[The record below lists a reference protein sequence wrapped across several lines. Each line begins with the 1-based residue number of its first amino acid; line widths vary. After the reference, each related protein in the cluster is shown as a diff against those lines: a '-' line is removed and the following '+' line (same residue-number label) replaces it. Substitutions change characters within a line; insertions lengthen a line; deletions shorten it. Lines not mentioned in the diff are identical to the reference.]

1 MDIVIGLPNH
11 VAHVHGPSILEWA
24 HRAQQRGFAGLTT
37 IDRLAYPSLDSIVS
51 LSLAAGA
58 TTDIGLITNVLLA
71 PLYPAALLAKQI
83 GTLVAIA
90 GDRLTLGLG
99 VGNRREDYTA
109 VGVDFHERGRILD
122 QTVELMRRAWRTD
135 VVTGDRALCP
145 APAHIP
151 ILFGGTSQ
159 ATMRRVVT
167 TGDGWCAGA
176 LRDYANQAVFVE
188 RIRSAWQQGGRS
200 GTPRLHASVNYAF
213 GDEGTVHDG
222 HEHLRSYYGFA
233 PEYAGLNV
241 ADMLI
246 SPKDATSTVQAY
258 RDLGFDAL
266 LFHPTVGRLD
276 QLDHLADAVL

>member
-1 MDIVIGLPNH
+1 MDVAIGLPNH
-11 VAHVHGPSILEWA
+11 VAHMHGPSILEWA
-24 HRAQQRGFAGLTT
+24 RRAQQRGFAALTT
-37 IDRLAYPSLDSIVS
+37 IDRLVYPSLDSIVS

-71 PLYPAALLAKQI
+71 PLYPAALFAKQI
-83 GTLVAIA
+83 GSLAAIA

-99 VGNRREDYTA
+99 VGSRPDDYTA
-109 VGVDFHERGRILD
+109 AGVDFHERGRILD
-122 QTVELMRRAWRTD
+122 QSVELMRRAWRTD
-135 VVTGDRALCP
+135 VITGDRALGP
-145 APAHIP
+145 APVHIP

-167 TGDGWCAGA
+167 IGDGWCAGA
-176 LRDYANQAVFVE
+176 LRDYADQAVFVK
-188 RIRSAWQQGGRS
+188 RVRSAWQQGGRS
-200 GTPRLHASVNYAF
+200 GMPRLRASVNYVF

-233 PEYAGLNV
+233 PEYAALNV
-241 ADMLI
+241 ADMLT

-276 QLDHLADAVL
+276 QVDHLADAVL

>member
-11 VAHVHGPSILEWA
+11 VAHAHGPSILEWA
-24 HRAQQRGFAGLTT
+24 HRAQQRGFAGLAT
-37 IDRLAYPSLDSIVS
+37 IDRLVYPSLDSIVS

-58 TTDIGLITNVLLA
+58 TTDIALITNVLLA

-83 GTLVAIA
+83 GTLAAIA
-90 GDRLTLGLG
+90 GDRLMLGLG
-99 VGNRREDYTA
+99 VGNRPDDYTA
-109 VGVDFHERGRILD
+109 AGADFHERGPILD
-122 QTVELMRRAWRTD
+122 HSVELMRRAWGTD
-135 VVTGDRALCP
+135 VVAGDRALCP
-145 APAHIP
+145 APVHLP
-151 ILFGGTSQ
+151 LLFGGTSQ

-188 RIRSAWQQGGRS
+188 RVRNAWQQGGRS

-233 PEYAGLNV
+233 PEYAALNV
-241 ADMLI
+241 ADGALVVVER
-246 SPKDATSTVQAY
+246 ATRS
-258 RDLGFDAL
+258 GAL
-266 LFHPTVGRLD
+266 EWPPGYLPGKSRRYGEATFWYGWHGD
-276 QLDHLADAVL
+276 GA